1 MNKLE
6 FIGIDVSKKTLDVW
20 LYFLGQYHQFENNL
34 KGHSKLLQ
42 WVKQLIAGDL
52 ETVRFCFEHTGI
64 YSFPLSIYL
73 TERSIPYY
81 QVSGLM
87 VKRSLGLAR
96 GKNDK
101 VDAKHLAEFAFRHH
115 DRLVP
120 YQIPSKTILSLKK
133 LIALRARFVKHRS
146 GFKNEVREIKSM
158 GLLELHQEVID
169 QSMEMIIILNK
180 RIRSLD
186 NKIKCLISDNPEVKQ
201 TFIKI
206 TAIKGVGLILGAT
219 MIASTNNFKLF
230 DRWRKFACYVGTAP
244 FEHLSGTSYRG
255 RTRVSTLGNRHIKS
269 TLWLAA
275 LSSIQHNPELKEYY
289 HRKLNEGKPKLSV
302 LNGVCNKLLSRIF
315 AVALRKEEFVNIYKF
330 AA

>member
-1 MNKLE
+1 MKKKE

-20 LYFLGQYHQFENNL
+20 LYFAREYNKFENNP
-34 KGHSKLLQ
+34 KGHAKLLQ
-42 WVKQLIAGDL
+42 WIKQLVSVDL
-52 ETVRFCFEHTGI
+52 ETTVFCFEHTGI
-64 YSFPLSIYL
+64 YSFPLCIYL
-73 TERSIPYY
+73 TEQGITYY

-120 YQIPSKTILSLKK
+120 YQIPSKTVLALKK
-133 LIALRARFVKHRS
+133 LIALRIRFVRQRS
-146 GFKNEVREIKSM
+146 GFKNEVREIKAM
-158 GLLELHQEVID
+158 GLTSLHQEVMD
-169 QSMEMIIILNK
+169 QSREMISILNK
-180 RIRSLD
+180 KIKFLEK
-186 NKIKCLISDNPEVKQ
+186 KIKCLISDNPEVNQ
-201 TFIKI
+201 TFTKI
-206 TAIKGVGLILGAT
+206 TAIKGVGMILGAT
-219 MIASTNNFKLF
+219 MIASTNNFKSF

-255 RTRVSTLGNRHIKS
+255 RTRVSVLGNRHIKS

-275 LSSIQHNPELKEYY
+275 LSSIQYNPEMKEYY
-289 HRKLNEGKPKLSV
+289 HRKVDEGKPKLAV

-315 AVALRKEEFVNIYKF
+315 AVALRKDAFVDIYKF